1 MRREPT
7 TKVGQLWYRLHPGGA
22 IFVAAC
28 LFAAVTVVRLATT
41 PDGDSVDVLYVLPVA
56 LMAVAFGERGGLG
69 GAFLGLGFIATID
82 AFHPEGSL
90 GAIGWAT
97 RAIALFLLG
106 ALLGHATDRKRE
118 LHRWALAEQE
128 RRVHLEELA
137 QRERAA
143 LEINDSLIQG
153 MVAAK
158 WLVELDK
165 GAQAIDTLTAT
176 IENGEHLVAELMAL
190 NPIGDDHR
198 VMHFQPTREAPR
210 VPSGPRRPRPLPG
223 GPSGSV
229 GGPSGRD
236 GLELAGRGAW
246 AVLGRVGGRTWRR
259 GPGPT

>member
-1 MRREPT
+1 MRREPA
-7 TKVGQLWYRLHPGGA
+7 TKVGQVWYRLHPGGA
-22 IFVAAC
+22 LVVAAC

-56 LMAVAFGERGGLG
+56 LLAVTFGQRGGLG

-82 AFHPEGSL
+82 AFHRDGNL

-118 LHRWALAEQE
+118 FYRWALAEQE

-165 GAQAIDTLTAT
+165 GDQAIDTLTAA
-176 IENGEHLVAELMAL
+176 IENGEHLVAELL
-190 NPIGDDHR
+190 VLSPIGDGHR
-198 VMHFQPTREAPR
+198 VMQFQPTREAPP
-210 VPSGPRRPRPLPG
+210 VPWGPERPHPMPG
-223 GPSGSV
+223 EP
-229 GGPSGRD
+229 
-236 GLELAGRGAW
+236 
-246 AVLGRVGGRTWRR
+246 
-259 GPGPT
+259 